1 MGNAELRALLRD
13 GNLDA
18 LALGCERAL
27 AEERYDQLRL
37 LRQRLLSLHP
47 APQPL
52 PVVLANADVLIGCQQ
67 PEAALTVL
75 ERISPAAGAERVQWL
90 LMEWRAANAALDHR
104 RAAFA
109 LERLTASR
117 PERLDQLLLPV
128 ARRPDGSVVSRPAI
142 DLLAEHQRARGFPG
156 AAADL
161 LLASREPG
169 AAGAERRLEAVRAL
183 AQLPA
188 QEREALLESALDQ
201 AAAAGA
207 WGLVAELLDAQVA
220 LPSERARQRRLRLS
234 PRIDDTYGEWL
245 LRRQDPLPSARLRE
259 LERQLRA
266 PVPLPDDRP
275 SPPEPA
281 LVPKAPHPGSSPD
294 ASGSGRPCAAAD
306 LQDPDPGGF
315 GRCAAPAARR
325 RLLLDPTRPFAHSP
339 MTAFSLGSLLY
350 EGKAKRVFATDQPDR
365 VAVEFKD
372 DATAFNAQ
380 KRASLA
386 GKGACN
392 CLISALI
399 FEVLERRGIATHY
412 LGLAEERWMVVR
424 PVQVVPL
431 EVVVR
436 NIAAGS
442 LCRQLPITEGTALE
456 PPLLDLYYKDDGLG
470 DPFLSEARLERLGVV
485 NPDQRQAIGEM
496 ALAVNLGLRDLFGS
510 VDLELVDFKI
520 ELGFASD
527 GSLLLA
533 DEISPDTCRLWDRRQ
548 SDSSD
553 RILDKDRFR
562 QDLGG
567 VMEAYGEV
575 LKRVQGVCPEPRV
588 YG

>member
-281 LVPKAPHPGSSPD
+281 LVPKAPTLAPARMPAVPGAPAPPPTSRIPTQG
-294 ASGSGRPCAAAD
+294 ASAAAP
-306 LQDPDPGGF
+306 LQPP
-315 GRCAAPAARR
+315 
-325 RLLLDPTRPFAHSP
+325 
-339 MTAFSLGSLLY
+339 
-350 EGKAKRVFATDQPDR
+350 
-365 VAVEFKD
+365 
-372 DATAFNAQ
+372 
-380 KRASLA
+380 
-386 GKGACN
+386 
-392 CLISALI
+392 
-399 FEVLERRGIATHY
+399 
-412 LGLAEERWMVVR
+412 
-424 PVQVVPL
+424 
-431 EVVVR
+431 
-436 NIAAGS
+436 AAGS
-442 LCRQLPITEGTALE
+442 SSTPPAPSPI
-456 PPLLDLYYKDDGLG
+456 
-470 DPFLSEARLERLGVV
+470 
-485 NPDQRQAIGEM
+485 
-496 ALAVNLGLRDLFGS
+496 
-510 VDLELVDFKI
+510 
-520 ELGFASD
+520 
-527 GSLLLA
+527 
-533 DEISPDTCRLWDRRQ
+533 
-548 SDSSD
+548 
-553 RILDKDRFR
+553 
-562 QDLGG
+562 
-567 VMEAYGEV
+567 
-575 LKRVQGVCPEPRV
+575 PR
-588 YG
+588 